1 MQQFVLE
8 ERLMVEAQQEFENA
22 LRQPPANCP
31 YCTAVLSPNDRK
43 TLKQEVDNAG
53 ATIEAMCHICFH
65 VKEKISLQC
74 CNYLQ
79 SICLAC
85 AEELNFSPPQHPHD
99 PNAPPLPP
107 DM

>member
-1 MQQFVLE
+1 MQQFLLE

-22 LRQPPANCP
+22 FRQPPANCP
-31 YCTAVLSPNDRK
+31 YCTAVLSPNDRNA
-43 TLKQEVDNAG
+43 LKREVDNTG
-53 ATIEAMCHICFH
+53 ATIEDMCHICFN
-65 VKEKISLQC
+65 VKEKISLRC

-85 AEELNFSPPQHPHD
+85 TNECNFAPPQHPHD